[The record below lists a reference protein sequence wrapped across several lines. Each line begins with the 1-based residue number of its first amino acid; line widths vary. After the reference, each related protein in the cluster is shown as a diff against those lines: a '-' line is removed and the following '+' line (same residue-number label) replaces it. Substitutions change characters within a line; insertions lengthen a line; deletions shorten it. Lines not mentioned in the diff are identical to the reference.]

1 MQPWTSAMTSATCFC
16 LASLKYTNTQIL
28 VYLYLYLY
36 LCICL
41 ASLPSTSPPPS
52 LLNESLYS
60 ELYDH
65 PANCVL
71 SNFNEILFEKLW
83 YSEQRTNQPT
93 TNAYVIIWRKR
104 GKCCSQDVKQ
114 DLLWTTFQKV
124 TLMASPQALVIGFDP
139 QKKWSSIPHNFDI
152 HIQRDLDQRLV
163 EILWDPDRMRSERDL
178 HKSYYM
184 LLYMYSPAV

>member
-16 LASLKYTNTQIL
+16 LASL
-28 VYLYLYLY
+28 
-36 LCICL
+36 
-41 ASLPSTSPPPS
+41 PSTSLPPS

-93 TNAYVIIWRKR
+93 TNAYVIWRKR

-178 HKSYYM
+178 HKSLHATVY
-184 LLYMYSPAV
+184 V

>member
-1 MQPWTSAMTSATCFC
+1 MQPWTLATTSATCFC

-41 ASLPSTSPPPS
+41 GSLPSTSPPPS

-93 TNAYVIIWRKR
+93 TNAYVIWRKR
-104 GKCCSQDVKQ
+104 GKCCSQEVEQ
-114 DLLWTTFQKV
+114 DLLWTTFQKSDSHGIS
-124 TLMASPQALVIGFDP
+124 TSSSDWFWSPKIVEYNSSQLWHPHPKGP
-139 QKKWSSIPHNFDI
+139 WSETC
-152 HIQRDLDQRLV
+152 RDSL
-163 EILWDPDRMRSERDL
+163 RSR
-178 HKSYYM
+178 
-184 LLYMYSPAV
+184 